1 MVTKELYAASHSL
14 DSPYYLATAC
24 FLSEGLVLTSFVSSL
39 GHELKFRALLNFK
52 MVSLS
57 LEKLEMLN

>member
-14 DSPYYLATAC
+14 DSPYLATAC